1 MHRSAMDIYELT
13 QIMIVIT
20 TGLVFG
26 RLGLALARRIERRP
40 TGTAV
45 AADGERLRAVED
57 ECTQLRREV
66 AELQERQD
74 FTERLLAGG
83 SSEARSSLREPRVT
97 TPH

>member
-1 MHRSAMDIYELT
+1 MDIYELT

-40 TGTAV
+40 AGTPDHAE
-45 AADGERLRAVED
+45 AERLRAVED
-57 ECTQLRREV
+57 ECAQLRREV

-74 FTERLLAGG
+74 FTERLLARGADPEG
-83 SSEARSSLREPRVT
+83 RPPAREPRVA

>member
-1 MHRSAMDIYELT
+1 MDIYELT

-40 TGTAV
+40 AEVADTA
-45 AADGERLRAVED
+45 DSDRLHAVED
-57 ECTQLRREV
+57 ECAQLRREV
-66 AELQERQD
+66 AELHERQD
-74 FTERLLAGG
+74 FTERLLGRGG
-83 SSEARSSLREPRVT
+83 SGESRPPAREPRIT